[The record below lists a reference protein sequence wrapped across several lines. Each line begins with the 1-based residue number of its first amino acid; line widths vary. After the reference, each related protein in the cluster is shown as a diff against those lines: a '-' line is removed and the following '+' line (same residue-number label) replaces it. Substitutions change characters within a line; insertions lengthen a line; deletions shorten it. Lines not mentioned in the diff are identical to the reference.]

1 MPANILSCQLFGGRT
16 SEIPYVIKSRSP
28 GGAGLPGAW
37 SSTGRV
43 RRGVRIPG
51 GTGFLQRE
59 CGTLFK
65 DSKEEN
71 TGSQNSRSEKNIKQ
85 DREGLSIGK
94 QGEGHIF

>member
-1 MPANILSCQLFGGRT
+1 M
-16 SEIPYVIKSRSP
+16 
-28 GGAGLPGAW
+28 
-37 SSTGRV
+37 GRV